1 MPEIFMETKTDGY
14 MEFCIKANLER
25 INDANTG
32 LDIKSGIGMGL
43 THKAY
48 KK

>member
-1 MPEIFMETKTDGY
+1 MFNAEIFMETKTDGY

-32 LDIKSGIGMGL
+32 LDIKSGIGMGF
-43 THKAY
+43 
-48 KK
+48 